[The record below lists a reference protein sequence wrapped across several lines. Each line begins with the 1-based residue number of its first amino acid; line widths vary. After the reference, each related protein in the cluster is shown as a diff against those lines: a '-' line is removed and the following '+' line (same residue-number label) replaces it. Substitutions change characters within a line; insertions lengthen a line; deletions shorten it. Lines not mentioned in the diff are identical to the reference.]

1 MEIAVALNIAFFDKL
16 INVGT
21 KSPNMDAIGTVLLEI
36 DKAILKKPF
45 KECCQR

>member
-1 MEIAVALNIAFFDKL
+1 MEIAVALNIAFIDKL

-36 DKAILKKPF
+36 DKAIKKPL